1 MRPDP
6 PGAGLTLPLVGPTV
20 REAERVG
27 QFRLGSS
34 VGRMSADE
42 RAALLWTPEL
52 LGYDFGP
59 GHPMSPLRLRLTMA
73 LIEAFGLLD
82 AVDVIAPEP
91 ADDELLG
98 LVHDQEYIDHIRAE
112 DAGGPSYPWGIG
124 GTDNPVFAHMHEAS
138 ARIVGGTVA
147 AVRSV
152 WRGERKRAVNPA
164 GGMHHAMARAAAGF
178 CIYNDVAIGIAAALE
193 EGAERVLY
201 VDVDAHHGDGVERA
215 FWEDDR
221 VLTVSIHQNGQSLF
235 PGTGYPQDIGGP
247 SARGS
252 AVNVPLLPRT
262 SDGAWL
268 RAIEAIVEPLA
279 QEWQPELI
287 VSQHGADAHG
297 RDPITD
303 MDISIDAQRAAALM
317 IGDLADRYA
326 GGRWVATGGG
336 GYDLVSTV
344 PRAWTHLVAVVA
356 GRPIEP
362 DTPTP
367 AAWQELVTDLLG
379 RPGPDTMTEARPATF
394 RPWEQGFDPDDPV
407 DRAILATRRA
417 VFPEHGIDPL
427 VR

>member
-1 MRPDP
+1 
-6 PGAGLTLPLVGPTV
+6 
-20 REAERVG
+20 
-27 QFRLGSS
+27 
-34 VGRMSADE
+34 MSADE

-59 GHPMSPLRLRLTMA
+59 GHPMSPLRLRLTIE
-73 LIEAFGLLD
+73 LIEAFGLLE
-82 AVDVIAPEP
+82 AVAVCAPEP
-91 ADDELLG
+91 ADDELLR
-98 LVHDQEYIDHIRAE
+98 LVHEQEYIDHVRAE
-112 DAGGPSYPWGIG
+112 DAGGPPYAWGIG
-124 GTDNPVFAHMHEAS
+124 GTDNPVFTDMHEAS
-138 ARIVGGTVA
+138 ARIVGGTVE

-178 CIYNDVAIGIAAALE
+178 CIYNDVAVGIADALA

-215 FWEDDR
+215 FWDDER
-221 VLTVSIHQNGQSLF
+221 VLTVSIHQSGQSLF

-252 AVNVPLLPRT
+252 AVNVPLPPRT
-262 SDGAWL
+262 SDAAWL
-268 RAIEAIVEPLA
+268 RVIEAIVEPLA
-279 QEWQPELI
+279 QEWRPQLI

-303 MDISIDAQRAAALM
+303 LDISIDAQRAAALM
-317 IGDLADRYA
+317 IEGLAERYA
-326 GGRWVATGGG
+326 DGRWVATGGG

-356 GRPIEP
+356 GRPIDPE
-362 DTPTP
+362 DATPP
-367 AAWQELVTDLLG
+367 AWRALVQRLLG
-379 RPGPDTMTEARPATF
+379 RDGPASMTEGRPGTF
-394 RPWEQGFDPDDPV
+394 RSWEQGYDPDDPV

>member
-1 MRPDP
+1 
-6 PGAGLTLPLVGPTV
+6 
-20 REAERVG
+20 
-27 QFRLGSS
+27 
-34 VGRMSADE
+34 MSAED

-52 LGYDFGP
+52 LDYDFGA
-59 GHPMSPLRLRLTMA
+59 GHPMSPLRLRLTME
-73 LIEAFGLLD
+73 LIEAFGLLED
-82 AVDVIAPEP
+82 LDVIAPEP
-91 ADDELLG
+91 AGDELLR
-98 LVHDQEYIDHIRAE
+98 LVHEQEYIDQVRAE
-112 DAGGPSYPWGIG
+112 DAGGPPYPWGIG

-178 CIYNDVAIGIAAALE
+178 CIYNDLAVGIAAALA

-215 FWEDDR
+215 FWDDDR
-221 VLTVSIHQNGQSLF
+221 VLTVSIHQTGQSLF
-235 PGTGYPQDIGGP
+235 PGTGYPQDVGGP
-247 SARGS
+247 GARGS
-252 AVNVPLLPRT
+252 AVNIALPPRT
-262 SDGAWL
+262 SDAPWL
-268 RAIEAIVEPLA
+268 RAIEAIVEPLV
-279 QEWQPELI
+279 QEWQPQLI

-303 MDISIDAQRAAALM
+303 LDISIDAQRAAALM
-317 IGDLADRYA
+317 IGDLAERCA
-326 GGRWVATGGG
+326 NGRWVATGGG

-356 GRPIEP
+356 GRPIDP
-362 DTPTP
+362 LTATPQ
-367 AAWQELVTDLLG
+367 AWQDGVHQLLG
-379 RPGPDTMTEARPATF
+379 RAGPETMTEGRSATF
-394 RPWEQGFDPDDPV
+394 RPWEQGYDPDDPI

-417 VFPEHGIDPL
+417 VFPERGIDPL